1 MVRCMAAVV
10 ALLGLAAAGVR
21 AQRDAVKLET
31 ITALSFREGKMS
43 AAGRT
48 AAVPQLKC
56 VGGSAMARAEFHP
69 SSVQCKNVGYDGV
82 DVQVR
87 LHSHWT
93 AMKSQL

>member
-1 MVRCMAAVV
+1 MALRTA
-10 ALLGLAAAGVR
+10 ALVLLADSAR

-43 AAGRT
+43 VSGRT

-69 SSVQCKNVGYDGV
+69 SSVQCKNAGYDGV

-87 LHSHWT
+87 LHSHWI
-93 AMKSQL
+93 AMKS

>member
-1 MVRCMAAVV
+1 MVRCTAAAV

-56 VGGSAMARAEFHP
+56 VGGSAMSPTTAVNARGNGRSGARR
-69 SSVQCKNVGYDGV
+69 SGGTGW
-82 DVQVR
+82 R
-87 LHSHWT
+87 
-93 AMKSQL
+93 